1 MSMQQQQ
8 IVTNSLSTRMTT
20 TEEIITPSRIEDT
33 LFLARDIDIIKK
45 ENSDTLIEN
54 LIYLYNSKLRSLLIL
69 NGCKFSSFQLLE
81 KYLLL
86 GTVKNI

>member
-33 LFLARDIDIIKK
+33 LFLARDIDII
-45 ENSDTLIEN
+45 EN
-54 LIYLYNSKLRSLLIL
+54 LIYLYNSKLKSLLIL

>member
-1 MSMQQQQ
+1 MQQQQ

-45 ENSDTLIEN
+45 QNSDTLIEN
-54 LIYLYNSKLRSLLIL
+54 LIYLYNSELRSLLIL
-69 NGCKFSSFQLLE
+69 KGCKFSSFQLLE

-86 GTVKNI
+86 VTG

>member
-1 MSMQQQQ
+1 MQQQQ

-54 LIYLYNSKLRSLLIL
+54 LIYLYNSKLKSLLIL

-86 GTVKNI
+86 VTG

>member
-69 NGCKFSSFQLLE
+69 NGGKFSSFQLLE

>member
-1 MSMQQQQ
+1 MQQQQ

-33 LFLARDIDIIKK
+33 LFLARDIDII
-45 ENSDTLIEN
+45 EN
-54 LIYLYNSKLRSLLIL
+54 LIYLYNSKLKSLLIL

-86 GTVKNI
+86 VTG

>member
-1 MSMQQQQ
+1 MQQQQ

-69 NGCKFSSFQLLE
+69 NGGKFSSFQLLE